1 MADERVERLARVLV
15 DYSTDVQPGE
25 TVAIRGLP
33 AAAPL
38 LTAVYERVLAR
49 GGHPQLMV
57 DLPGA
62 DEVFMRTASEAQ
74 LDFVPPLALF
84 AAETFDV
91 NIAVGGQV
99 NTRGMTGVDPQRQLR
114 RRAAMGPLMQ
124 TFMQRAAEGHLKWS
138 LTMFPTNALAQDA
151 DMSLREYEDFV
162 YGACHVDGTDD
173 PVAYWQG
180 VRTEQ
185 DRLVK
190 WLAGKDEIIVRGPNA
205 DLRLSVRGRTFINCC
220 GDKNMPDG
228 EVFTGPVESSVQGW
242 VRFTYPCVAYGRE
255 VDGVEIHFE
264 DGRVA
269 RATATKNEDFLRT
282 TLATDPGAGYLG
294 EFAIATNFGIQRF
307 TKNIL
312 FDEKI
317 GGTIHMAFG
326 NGYPETGSQNRS
338 SLHWDM
344 ICDMRDGSE
353 ILVDGEVIYRNGQ
366 FLI

>member
-1 MADERVERLARVLV
+1 MADERVARLARVLV

-25 TVAIRGLP
+25 TVVIRGLP

-38 LTAVYERVLAR
+38 ITAVFERVLER
-49 GGHPQLMV
+49 GGYPALLL
-57 DLPGA
+57 DLPGLEEIFLRRA
-62 DEVFMRTASEAQ
+62 NEDQ
-74 LDFVPPLALF
+74 LGFVPPLARL
-84 AAETFDV
+84 ATETFDV
-91 NIAVGGQV
+91 TLNVGGQV
-99 NTRGMTGVDPQRQLR
+99 NTRGMSAVDPERQKR
-114 RRAAMGPLMQ
+114 RRSAVGPIMQ
-124 TFMQRAAEGHLKWS
+124 TFMQRSAEGTLRWA
-138 LTMFPTNALAQDA
+138 LTQYPTDGYAQDA

-162 YGACHVDGTDD
+162 YGACHVDDGGD

-180 VRTEQ
+180 VKAEQ
-185 DRLVK
+185 DRLVS
-190 WLAGKDEIIVRGPNA
+190 WLKGKNLLEVRGPNA
-205 DLRLSVRGRTFINCC
+205 DLRLSVAERTFINCC
-220 GDKNMPDG
+220 GLRNMPDG
-228 EVFTGPVESSVQGW
+228 EVFTGPVEQSVNGW
-242 VRFTYPCVAYGRE
+242 VRFTYPVVAYGRE

-264 DGRVA
+264 DGRAVK
-269 RATATKNEDFLRT
+269 ATAAKNEDFLRT
-282 TLATDPGAGYLG
+282 TLATDPGASYLG

-326 NGYPETGSQNRS
+326 NGYPETGSRNIS
-338 SLHWDM
+338 ALHWDM